1 VVEEDGGMSIIDFEI
16 VAGVPGEEALSM
28 PRQGKDREVSNARDG
43 QQPML
48 LPVFTAPCNLLQV
61 WVL

>member
-1 VVEEDGGMSIIDFEI
+1 VVEEDGGMSIIDFDI

-28 PRQGKDREVSNARDG
+28 PRPGKDREVSNGRDG
-43 QQPML
+43 QQPL
-48 LPVFTAPCNLLQV
+48 LPVFTAPCSLLQV